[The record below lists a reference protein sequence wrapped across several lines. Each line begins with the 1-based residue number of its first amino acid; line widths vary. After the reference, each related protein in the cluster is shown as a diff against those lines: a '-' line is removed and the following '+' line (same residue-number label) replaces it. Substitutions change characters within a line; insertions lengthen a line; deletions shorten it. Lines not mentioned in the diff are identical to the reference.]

1 MIPYRNH
8 HLFSSLGFVL
18 FLFRES
24 KINSSNMETC
34 RIFHKL
40 VVVVVVELEQVFRR
54 DSMSRGITFSDIAQ
68 CTKSNDMNK
77 YMLMSS

>member
-1 MIPYRNH
+1 
-8 HLFSSLGFVL
+8 
-18 FLFRES
+18 
-24 KINSSNMETC
+24 METC

>member
-1 MIPYRNH
+1 
-8 HLFSSLGFVL
+8 
-18 FLFRES
+18 
-24 KINSSNMETC
+24 METC

-40 VVVVVVELEQVFRR
+40 VVVVELEQVFRR
-54 DSMSRGITFSDIAQ
+54 DSMSRGITFPDIAQ